1 MLSHARLIT
10 LFLRGDVTTASYP
23 VPYYPGREN
32 FDKNHKI
39 PGNFVEEAEKWTV

>member
-10 LFLRGDVTTASYP
+10 LFLRGDVTNRELPGALYL
-23 VPYYPGREN
+23 GREN

-39 PGNFVEEAEKWTV
+39 PGNFVEEAEKLTV